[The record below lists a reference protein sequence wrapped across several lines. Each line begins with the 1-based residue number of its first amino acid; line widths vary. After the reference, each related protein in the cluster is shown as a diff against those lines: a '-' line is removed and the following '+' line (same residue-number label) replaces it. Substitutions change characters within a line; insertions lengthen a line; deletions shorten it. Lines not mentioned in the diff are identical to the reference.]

1 MSRSRGTV
9 LLISGIRRVFVIV
22 LYATSRRFSGVGLSR
37 KARLTKDPACAFLS
51 IERELA
57 SLLPFHFHLLK
68 LSHLPHSRRIDQPGN
83 SLLQH
88 LNSLL
93 DHQTHNLIAA
103 SFRSQQPT
111 QHFRP
116 APPREPT
123 ATATA
128 KTHLRKVL
136 SPFYISLSTSLP
148 QAHLTTSFRDR
159 TRQNVRHWI
168 TPTEARGRRAP
179 EH

>member
-1 MSRSRGTV
+1 V
-9 LLISGIRRVFVIV
+9 LH
-22 LYATSRRFSGVGLSR
+22 ATSRRFSGVGLSR
-37 KARLTKDPACAFLS
+37 KARLAKDPACAFPS

-68 LSHLPHSRRIDQPGN
+68 LSHLPHPRRTDQSGN

-88 LNSLL
+88 LSFPL
-93 DHQTHNLIAA
+93 DHQTHKFTIA

-136 SPFYISLSTSLP
+136 PPSCISPSTSLP
-148 QAHLTTSFRDR
+148 QAHLTPSFRDR